1 MSEEKV
7 QLDVTKLVKGAR
19 VRLLSGRVLTVSGMY
34 LSASG
39 PALMLKDNPSQLT
52 AENVEIGQVLEI
64 VEA

>member
-7 QLDVTKLVKGAR
+7 QLDVAKLVKGAR
-19 VRLLSGRVLTVSGMY
+19 VRLLSGRVLVVSGMY
-34 LSASG
+34 LSATG
-39 PALMLKDNPSQLT
+39 PALMLKDNPAQLT

>member
-1 MSEEKV
+1 VSEEKV
-7 QLDVTKLVKGAR
+7 PLDLAKLVKGAR
-19 VRLLSGRVLTVSGMY
+19 VRLLSGRVLVVSGMY
-34 LSASG
+34 LSATG

>member
-7 QLDVTKLVKGAR
+7 QLDVRKLIKGAR

-39 PALMLKDNPSQLT
+39 PALMLKENPSQTT